1 MSTPPS
7 VPTARYSGERG
18 PRGEAEL
25 AVRVASAGT
34 KGMGAFAV
42 EAAQPGRW
50 VGRYQG
56 PLISLDEQR
65 DLYYE
70 TDPEYLFQITPDLYI
85 DGNLSEHFTRF
96 FNHDQR
102 GNLNFTVSV
111 DERRVDFF
119 AASAIA
125 PGSELCFDY
134 GVGYWLGSA
143 ASPANGSDSRNF
155 SLAAA
160 APPLPGPPPLTP
172 RTADELQA
180 VLRLP
185 PAEARAALLR
195 CLEFFG
201 SVRVSVGE
209 IDIPLRLPPEADD
222 ERETGAEGP
231 PRRAR
236 VDPAG
241 CPLATLEAAAA
252 NCVDELV
259 RRQAQARREGG
270 DTRSE

>member
-1 MSTPPS
+1 
-7 VPTARYSGERG
+7 
-18 PRGEAEL
+18 
-25 AVRVASAGT
+25 
-34 KGMGAFAV
+34 MGAFAV

-185 PAEARAALLR
+185 PAETKLALVRLMHAAPPPLLPAQLLLQLHLLDLEDEALLADVSP
-195 CLEFFG
+195 EKP
-201 SVRVSVGE
+201 VR
-209 IDIPLRLPPEADD
+209 LL
-222 ERETGAEGP
+222 TQ
-231 PRRAR
+231 
-236 VDPAG
+236 
-241 CPLATLEAAAA
+241 LTL
-252 NCVDELV
+252 
-259 RRQAQARREGG
+259 
-270 DTRSE
+270 